1 MPKLKHLSSLSVK
14 NYRCLDG
21 FEVSPFGQVNLIVGQ
36 NNIGKS
42 SLLEAVLLWGTKR
55 HFLTIRD
62 ILYSRE
68 ECNIDSPDRFQESP
82 FLGINQLFSK
92 YLTLE
97 ECINKPIIIS
107 ELNSNEEITIKIVKS
122 QQTDQASRELGLD
135 NDYGIILGEMTQASH
150 NAGTLI
156 NEPTP
161 FVFQINGTLHN
172 IPIPI
177 QLKHYLENKCIYVS
191 PNITK
196 AIRFPINILWEQT
209 EITGTESQ
217 VVNVLKFIE
226 EKLER
231 IFFIGSNPRIP
242 VCRIGGLNRPVP
254 LHNLGDGVSRL
265 FEIILSIVNVA
276 GGICLIDEFENGL
289 HWSVLENIWEI
300 IFKIAKDTNVQ
311 IFATTHSKDV
321 VETFIEV
328 ATKKKDEE
336 NKQDNNF
343 AGIIQMRKQ
352 NSKVIAQSIFGDEMR
367 KILRHDIEVR

>member
-1 MPKLKHLSSLSVK
+1 MSKLKHLSSLSVK

-21 FEVSPFGQVNLIVGQ
+21 LEVSQLGQVNLIVGR
-36 NNIGKS
+36 NNVGKS

-55 HFLTIRD
+55 HFLTVRD

-68 ECNIDSPDRFQESP
+68 ECNIDSPDRFHESP
-82 FLGINQLFSK
+82 FLGINQLFSQ
-92 YLTLE
+92 YPTLE
-97 ECINKPIIIS
+97 ECFNKPIIVS
-107 ELNSNEEITIKIVKS
+107 QLNSNDEITIKIVKS
-122 QQTDQASRELGLD
+122 QQADQASRELGLD
-135 NDYGIILGEMTQASH
+135 YGIILGEITQASN
-150 NAGTLI
+150 NAGTPA
-156 NEPTP
+156 NEPMP
-161 FVFQINGTLHN
+161 FIFQVNGTVHN

-177 QLKHYLENKCIYVS
+177 QSKHYLENKCIYVS

-196 AIRFPINILWEQT
+196 AIGVPINILWEQT

-231 IFFIGSNPRIP
+231 VFFIGSNPRIP

-254 LHNLGDGVSRL
+254 LHSMGDGVSRL

-289 HWSVLENIWEI
+289 HWSVQEKVWEI
-300 IFKIAKDTNVQ
+300 IFKTAKDNNVQ
-311 IFATTHSKDV
+311 IFATTHSKDA

-328 ATKKKDEE
+328 AAKKKDEE
-336 NKQDNNF
+336 NKQANNF

-352 NSKVIAQSIFGDEMR
+352 NNKVIAQSIFGDEMR
-367 KILRHDIEVR
+367 KVLQYDIEVR

>member
-1 MPKLKHLSSLSVK
+1 MSKPKHLSSLSIK

-21 FEVSPFGQVNLIVGQ
+21 FEVSQFGQVNLIVGQ

-68 ECNIDSPDRFQESP
+68 ECNIDSPNRFQESP

-97 ECINKPIIIS
+97 ECIKKPIIIS
-107 ELNSNEEITIKIVKS
+107 ELNSNEEITIKIVKL
-122 QQTDQASRELGLD
+122 QQTDPLSRELGLD
-135 NDYGIILGEMTQASH
+135 YGFNLGEMKQTSH
-150 NAGTLI
+150 NVGMPV
-156 NEPTP
+156 NKPEPLVSP
-161 FVFQINGTLHN
+161 INGTLNN
-172 IPIPI
+172 IPIPV
-177 QLKHYLENKCIYVS
+177 QSKHYLENKCIYVS

-196 AIRFPINILWEQT
+196 TIKIPINILWEQT
-209 EITGTESQ
+209 EISGTESQ
-217 VVNVLKFIE
+217 VIHTLKFIE

-254 LHNLGDGVSRL
+254 LHSLGDGVSRL

-276 GGICLIDEFENGL
+276 DGICLIDEFENGL
-289 HWSVLENIWEI
+289 HWSVQEKVWEI
-300 IFKIAKDTNVQ
+300 IFKAAKDTNVQ

-328 ATKKKDEE
+328 ATKKKDDE
-336 NKQDNNF
+336 NEQDNNF
-343 AGIIQMRKQ
+343 AGIIQMRKR
-352 NSKVIAQSIFGDEMR
+352 NNKVIAQSIFGDEMR